1 MDPLDVDHLAA
12 SVSKESHEAVIKERQ
27 EYGGKLHQPHAEVDT
42 LSTLSPENQGLP
54 SLALQ
59 QVGFG
64 TVTEWIDGATI
75 QTTTEN
81 VKGKEPQASAG
92 FAWSLY
98 SHTLELFSH
107 LIPLNL
113 ALSVLETNKQREK
126 SFKKS
131 LGRLFLW
138 GDSFRG
144 GKLESVLDHSDSLR
158 ETVIESLAAIG
169 KILLYSKLPIHIL
182 LSIAR
187 PY

>member
-1 MDPLDVDHLAA
+1 MDPLDDDRLAA
-12 SVSKESHEAVIKERQ
+12 SVSKESREAVTKKRQ
-27 EYGGKLHQPHAEVDT
+27 EYDGKFHQPQAKVDT
-42 LSTLSPENQGLP
+42 LSNSSLENPDLP
-54 SLALQ
+54 WLALQ

-64 TVTEWIDGATI
+64 TVTEWIDGTKI
-75 QTTTEN
+75 QTTTEK
-81 VKGKEPQASAG
+81 VKGRESQASAG

-98 SHTLELFSH
+98 NHTLELFSH
-107 LIPLNL
+107 LIPL
-113 ALSVLETNKQREK
+113 ALSVPETNRQREK

-169 KILLYSKLPIHIL
+169 KILLYSKLPIHIF
-182 LSIAR
+182 LSIA
-187 PY
+187 